1 MTGIIST
8 LRRALIATILTTGA
22 YAYAQQAR
30 GVNPAD
36 IDSRFDAIVKRIRL
50 DPIGTT
56 DSPPCPASSAT
67 RAISATHRSR

>member
-1 MTGIIST
+1 MTGIVST

-22 YAYAQQAR
+22 HTQQAR

-50 DPIGTT
+50 DPIGAT
-56 DSPPCPASSAT
+56 DNPPCPASSAT
-67 RAISATHRSR
+67 RVISATHRSR